1 MARAIGMVSI
11 VVADYDEAVA
21 WYTQKLGF
29 KLVED
34 TELGGGKRWVVVAP
48 ETGSTTRLLL
58 ARAASPQQSA
68 VVGKQAGGRVFL
80 FLETDDFARDYAE
93 MKRRGVVFREPPR
106 HEPFGTVAVF
116 SDLYGNP
123 WDLIQKA

>member
-1 MARAIGMVSI
+1 MPLALGHVSI

-58 ARAASPQQSA
+58 ARAVSPQQSA

-93 MKRRGVVFREPPR
+93 MKRRGVVFREAPR
-106 HEPFGTVAVF
+106 HEPYGTVAVF
-116 SDLYGNP
+116 CDLYGNP